1 MVRIIVDSATD
12 MPEKLRKKHDIL
24 MVSLQVTVGDKS
36 FRDWTELGP
45 EELYD
50 WLAREPIAPVTSQP
64 VTSDWYEVLDGCEK
78 RGEDVLIITMSS
90 ALSGTYSGAM
100 LAIKNYP
107 EMNIEVCDCRTAS
120 LGNALIALE
129 LVKKRDAGASLGEL
143 VEEFKQLNERIH
155 TYVVVGSM
163 EMLKRGGRISATSAM
178 LGNILNIKPILL
190 INEEGKLEPLEKVR
204 GWKKAHDFLV
214 QRYKE
219 FAEPGAPVALASA
232 NNPDEVDR
240 MAAGILGY
248 DPKVDIHKMEIGA
261 VIGSHVGP
269 GTVGLALFERL
280 DYE

>member
-1 MVRIIVDSATD
+1 MVRIIVDSAAD
-12 MPEKLRKKHDIL
+12 MPEELRKKQDIL
-24 MVSLQVTVGDKS
+24 MVSLQVTVGEKS

-45 EELYD
+45 EKLYD
-50 WLAREPIAPVTSQP
+50 WLEREPITPVTSQP

-78 RGEDVLIITMSS
+78 RGEDVLILTMSS

-107 EMNIEVCDCRTAS
+107 TMNVEVCDCRTAS
-120 LGNALIALE
+120 LGTTLIALE
-129 LVKKRDAGASLGEL
+129 LIKGRDAGATLKEL
-143 VEEFKQLNERIH
+143 VERFHRLNERIH
-155 TYVVVGSM
+155 TYVVVGNM

-178 LGNILNIKPILL
+178 LGTILNIKPILL

-214 QRYKE
+214 QRYQE
-219 FAEPGAPVALASA
+219 FAEAGDPLALASA
-232 NNPDEVDR
+232 NNWNELDR
-240 MAAGILGY
+240 VAAGLIGY

-269 GTVGLALFERL
+269 GTVGMAFFERL